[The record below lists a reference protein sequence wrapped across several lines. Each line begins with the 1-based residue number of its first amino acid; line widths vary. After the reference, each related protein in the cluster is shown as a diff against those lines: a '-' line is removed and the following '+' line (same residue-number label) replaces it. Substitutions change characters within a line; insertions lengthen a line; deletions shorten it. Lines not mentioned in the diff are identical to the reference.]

1 MKAKLARLLLWMA
14 GKVGHNSF
22 EYYDKA
28 EHEFNSL
35 DDLVNY
41 GETVRYARQVQSDN
55 GTCTLTYLDDEQ
67 WLEELKRGGH

>member
-28 EHEFNSL
+28 EGDS
-35 DDLVNY
+35 
-41 GETVRYARQVQSDN
+41 VRYARQVQSDN